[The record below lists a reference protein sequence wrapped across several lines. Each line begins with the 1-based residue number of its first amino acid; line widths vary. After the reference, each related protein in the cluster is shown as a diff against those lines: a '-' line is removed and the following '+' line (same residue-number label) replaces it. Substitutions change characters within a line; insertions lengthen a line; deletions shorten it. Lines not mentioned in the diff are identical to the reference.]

1 MIASLPSAS
10 PVLAAPSSRPLRPYW
25 ALGALAL
32 MTGVIVM
39 AGLWI
44 YLGPRAVPA
53 TYFSVTSVAGA
64 QDAVQPCWGS
74 LSCDFMADTRQDV
87 VQQLGD
93 TPYAS
98 ITGPFSTFVRS
109 DPGSQTADAMRIGA
123 LGALIAYLLL
133 GLLGFSARF
142 RRLET
147 RFGKAAAAFANRFGA
162 TKRARAWSLHLV
174 VGGAIASGL
183 VALIGVSAIQAALTT
198 IWGFDSPPVWA
209 GTGAVVLL
217 VVISIGVLV
226 AFASVLHRV
235 RISDGVGSFL
245 VGYGGLL
252 TAAWLLGLGAI
263 GASCVTNPV
272 ISSTGEVQPAACL
285 GNAAVALFSDGISML
300 AVGLLTL
307 FCAIPAVG
315 ALLVYRDYQRRR
327 AASSGPQ
334 LTQAIA

>member
-1 MIASLPSAS
+1 MSVTAAVASTI
-10 PVLAAPSSRPLRPYW
+10 LATPSSRPSRPYW

-32 MTGVIVM
+32 LVGVFVM
-39 AGLWI
+39 AGTWI

-53 TYFSVTSVAGA
+53 TYFTVTSVAGA

-109 DPGSQTADAMRIGA
+109 DPGSQTADAIRIGA
-123 LGALIAYLLL
+123 FGALIAYLLL
-133 GLLGFSARF
+133 GLLGFSTRF
-142 RRLET
+142 RRLEAPL
-147 RFGKAAAAFANRFGA
+147 GEAASAFANRFGA

-183 VALIGVSAIQAALTT
+183 VALIGVSAIQAALTS
-198 IWGFDSPPVWA
+198 IWYFDSPPLWA
-209 GTGAVVLL
+209 STGAVVLL
-217 VVISIGVLV
+217 AVISIAVPA
-226 AFASVLHRV
+226 AFAIVLHRV
-235 RISDGVGSFL
+235 RISEGVGSFL
-245 VGYGGLL
+245 LGYGGLL
-252 TAAWLLGLGAI
+252 AVVWVLALVAL

-272 ISSTGEVQPAACL
+272 ISDTGQVLPVACVA
-285 GNAAVALFSDGISML
+285 NAAGILFSDWSVML

-315 ALLVYRDYQRRR
+315 AFLVYRDYRRRR
-327 AASSGPQ
+327 AAPSEPRI
-334 LTQAIA
+334 THAVA